1 MKKTWIIVSL
11 ATAGFAMLVLLSHQ
25 KVAAQAPPTHPGVPI
40 GAARIHLDNSEI
52 NLEEG
57 NIIRAFVATGS
68 LEPECLATYNET
80 NFAAVPNLLF
90 CAPRFAFGQKGIVVA
105 VFISS
110 QPVGPFV
117 VDVTVYQQG
126 AMQYAPPVLCRIS
139 DGC

>member
-1 MKKTWIIVSL
+1 MKKTWIIVGL
-11 ATAGFAMLVLLSHQ
+11 VAACFALFVLLSYP
-25 KVAAQAPPTHPGVPI
+25 KLSAQAPPTHPGVPI

-57 NIIRAFVATGS
+57 NVIRAFVATGS
-68 LEPECLATYNET
+68 LQPECLATYNET

-90 CAPRFAFGQKGIVVA
+90 CAPRFAFGQPGLLVS
-105 VFISS
+105 VFINQ

-126 AMQYAPPVLCRIS
+126 ATQYPPPVLCRRS